1 MKKRITA
8 IIFSVLLCLSAA
20 IPSFAAEKSTRLKDT
35 ASLLSETERADL
47 LYKLDEISERQ
58 QLDVTVATVNNFDG
72 YNTVNACADDIYD
85 NSGYGFGS
93 EKDGLLLL
101 ISIEDRDWAI
111 STCGY
116 AITVFTDAG
125 IDYIGEKIT
134 PYLSDGDY
142 AAAFSKYA
150 ELCDEFI
157 TQARNETPYD
167 IENMPRE
174 PLSLIWIPV
183 SVIIGLIIALIAVGI
198 MKSKL
203 KTVRFKAAANSY
215 LKNGSLNITDSSDL
229 FLYHTVDRT
238 AKPKDD
244 DNSSGGSS
252 THTSSSGT
260 THGGGSGKF

>member
-8 IIFSVLLCLSAA
+8 VIFSVLLCFSAA
-20 IPSFAAEKSTRLKDT
+20 IPSFAAEKSARLND
-35 ASLLSETERADL
+35 AANLLSESEKADL

-58 QLDVTVATVNNFDG
+58 QLDITVATVDNLG
-72 YNTVNACADDIYD
+72 SYNTASACADDIYD

-93 EKDGLLLL
+93 ERDGILLL
-101 ISIEDRDWAI
+101 ISLSDRDWAI

-125 IDYIGEKIT
+125 ADYIGEKIT
-134 PYLSDGDY
+134 PTLSDGDY

-157 TQARNETPYD
+157 TQAKNEKPYD
-167 IENMPRE
+167 IENMPRK

-183 SVIIGLIIALIAVGI
+183 SVIIGFIIALIAVGV

-203 KTVRFKAAANSY
+203 KTVRFKTTANSY
-215 LKNGSLNITDSSDL
+215 LKKGSLNITDSSDL
-229 FLYHTVDRT
+229 FLYRTVNRT
-238 AKPKDD
+238 AKPKD
-244 DNSSGGSS
+244 NEGSGGSS

-260 THGGGSGKF
+260 THGGSSGKF

>member
-8 IIFSVLLCLSAA
+8 IIFSVLLCFSAA
-20 IPSFAAEKSTRLKDT
+20 IPSFAAEKSARLND
-35 ASLLSETERADL
+35 AANLLSESEKADL

-58 QLDVTVATVNNFDG
+58 QLDITVATVDNLG
-72 YNTVNACADDIYD
+72 SYNTASAYADDIYD

-93 EKDGLLLL
+93 ERDGILLL
-101 ISIEDRDWAI
+101 ISLNDRDWAI

-125 IDYIGEKIT
+125 ADYIGEKIT
-134 PYLSDGDY
+134 PALSDGDY
-142 AAAFSKYA
+142 AADFSKYA

-157 TQARNETPYD
+157 TQAKNEKPYD

-183 SVIIGLIIALIAVGI
+183 SVIIGFIIALIAVGV

-203 KTVRFKAAANSY
+203 KTVRFKTTANSY
-215 LKNGSLNITDSSDL
+215 LKKGSLNITDSSDL
-229 FLYHTVDRT
+229 FLYRAVNRT
-238 AKPKDD
+238 AKPKD
-244 DNSSGGSS
+244 NEGSGGSS
-252 THTSSSGT
+252 THTSSSGA